1 MASSND
7 RKISQLNYQSTLS
20 DDSNFLIVNGITT
33 TPRNERISTID
44 LFKEIPTAISVGS
57 ALNGRDVTFN
67 STPSAKQFYFE
78 AATGDVTVG
87 HDLTVSNDVNVTG
100 DLNVTGIATFNNPV
114 LVNLDLPGNLNVNGT
129 VDFQTTLA
137 TAGLATLESLTVT
150 NATTLS
156 STLNVAG
163 ISTFTANTN
172 HTNVFASY
180 LNSTNSDLTNITA
193 TQIDTTDITVANDL
207 NIAGNVIAN
216 GYIQAIGN
224 IFGNV
229 GNFNELHLTAN
240 GKIDDT
246 LTANNVIVNL
256 SLTTPSFTTISF
268 TSQDIVATNNTT
280 TKTLDANVANLT
292 SSTITLLNAT
302 DALVS
307 NTLTSLNLN
316 ATNLTVTTG
325 SITNLTSSLINATDV
340 ITSNSVSTVTSV
352 STENRTNQLKF
363 NVYTSIP
370 SYSSFDVGTI
380 ILYDDATYMRLL
392 VATSTGW
399 QEIYFT

>member
-44 LFKEIPTAISVGS
+44 LFKEIPTAVSVGS
-57 ALNGRDVTFN
+57 ALNGRDVTLN
-67 STPSAKQFYFE
+67 STPANKQFYFE

-87 HDLTVSNDVNVTG
+87 HDLTVSNDVNITG

-129 VDFQTTLA
+129 VDFQTTLD

-150 NATTLS
+150 NATTLN

-193 TQIDTTDITVANDL
+193 TQIDTTNISVANDL
-207 NIAGNVIAN
+207 NITGNVIAN
-216 GYIQAIGN
+216 GYIQAVGN

-229 GNFNELHLTAN
+229 GNFNSLHLT
-240 GKIDDT
+240 GSGQIDDT
-246 LTANNVIVNL
+246 LTANNVVVNTSL
-256 SLTTPSFTTISF
+256 STPSFTTASF
-268 TSQDIVATNNTT
+268 TSQDIIATNNTNT
-280 TKTLDANVANLT
+280 NTLDASVANLVNA
-292 SSTITLLNAT
+292 TITLLNGT
-302 DALVS
+302 DAIIS
-307 NTLTSLNLN
+307 NTVTSLNLN
-316 ATNLTVTTG
+316 STNLTVSSG
-325 SITNLTSSLINATDV
+325 SIDNLTSLLINSSD
-340 ITSNSVSTVTSV
+340 ITVSNTVSTVTSI
-352 STENRTNQLKF
+352 STDTRTNQLKF
-363 NVYTSIP
+363 NIYTALP
-370 SYSSFDVGTI
+370 SYSSFDEGTI
-380 ILYDDATYMRLL
+380 ILYNDGTFMRLE

-399 QEIYFT
+399 QEVYFS